1 MTLLEILGPSAIP
14 TLICLAVGL
23 LLLLIELFTPGVG
36 VSGLLGVLSL
46 VAVIVMQLCWGSPA
60 AAAYIA
66 AGTLLLIVVALL
78 FFIRS
83 LQRGRLS
90 RSFVVLNEKIDASS
104 TSLSDAKEQAL
115 IGHVGMTVTPLRPAG
130 IAEFD
135 GKRLDVMTNGTFLPA
150 NTPVIITDVQG
161 LHILVE
167 VQKQ

>member
-23 LLLLIELFTPGVG
+23 LLLLIELFTPGIG
-36 VSGLLGVLSL
+36 VSGLLGIISL
-46 VAVIVMQLCWGSPA
+46 AAVIVMQLFWGSPA
-60 AAAYIA
+60 AAAYNA
-66 AGTLLLIVVALL
+66 AGTLLLIFVALL

-104 TSLSDAKEQAL
+104 TSLSDEKEQAL
-115 IGHVGMTVTPLRPAG
+115 IGHTGTTVTPLRPAG

-135 GKRLDVMTNGTFLPA
+135 GKRLDVMTSGAFLPV

-167 VQKQ
+167 AQKQ

>member
-1 MTLLEILGPSAIP
+1 MALLEILGPSAIP

-36 VSGLLGVLSL
+36 ISGVLGIVSL
-46 VAVIVMQLCWGSPA
+46 VAVIVMQLFWGSPA

-66 AGTLLLIVVALL
+66 AGTLVLIVVVLL

-83 LQRGRLS
+83 LQHGRLS
-90 RSFVVLNEKIDASS
+90 RSFVVLNDKIDASS
-104 TSLSDAKEQAL
+104 TSLSDEKQQTL
-115 IGHVGMTVTPLRPAG
+115 IGHTGMTVTPLRPAG

-135 GKRLDVMTNGTFLPA
+135 GKRLDVMTSGAFLPV
-150 NTPVIITDVQG
+150 NTPVVITDVQG

-167 VQKQ
+167 AQKQ

>member
-1 MTLLEILGPSAIP
+1 MALLEILGPSAIP

-36 VSGLLGVLSL
+36 ISGVLGIVSL
-46 VAVIVMQLCWGSPA
+46 VAVIVMQLFWGSPA

-66 AGTLLLIVVALL
+66 AGTLVLIVVALL

-90 RSFVVLNEKIDASS
+90 RSFVVLNDKIDASS
-104 TSLSDAKEQAL
+104 TSLSDEKQQTL
-115 IGHVGMTVTPLRPAG
+115 IGHTGMAVTPLRPAG

-135 GKRLDVMTNGTFLPA
+135 GKRLDVMTSGAFLPV
-150 NTPVIITDVQG
+150 NTPVVITDVQG

-167 VQKQ
+167 AQKQ